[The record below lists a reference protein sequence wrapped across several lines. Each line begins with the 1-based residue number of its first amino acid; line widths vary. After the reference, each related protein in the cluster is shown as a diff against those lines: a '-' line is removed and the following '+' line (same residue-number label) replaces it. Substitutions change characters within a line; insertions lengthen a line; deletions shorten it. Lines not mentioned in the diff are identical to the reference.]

1 MTHPLFD
8 PGSRLVIA
16 HRGNSAHAPE
26 NTIEAIQSAVE
37 LGADAVEFDVR
48 LTRDGVPVLL
58 HDATLD
64 RTTSGRGRLSDCDMT
79 QVRGLDASR
88 GLSQWTGPRA
98 AVPTLE
104 EVLDRFR
111 ATPAVIEIKEP
122 DAVEP
127 TVRLIHRLGLQG
139 HIVAGSDDLE
149 VMARL
154 NRSGLRT
161 IASRT
166 DAMLLVPLALVGI
179 APRAPRYD
187 VLSITPRYFGWPIPV
202 LRMTVAAR
210 ERGIPTHVWTVN
222 DPSGALAY
230 WRGGVSGI
238 VTDDPGAM
246 LRARPR

>member
-26 NTIEAIQSAVE
+26 NTIAALQSAVE

-58 HDATLD
+58 HDLTLD
-64 RTTSGRGRLSDCDMT
+64 RTTSGQGRLSDLDMT
-79 QVRGLDASR
+79 QVRGLDAGR
-88 GLSQWTGPRA
+88 AASQWTGPRV

-111 ATPAVIEIKEP
+111 STPAVIEVKEP
-122 DAVEP
+122 GAVEP
-127 TVRLIHRLGLQG
+127 TVRLVHRMGLQG
-139 HIVAGSDDLE
+139 HVVMGSDNLE
-149 VMARL
+149 VMASL

-161 IASRT
+161 CASRT
-166 DAMLLVPLALVGI
+166 DAMRLVPLALAGL

-187 VLSITPRYFGWPIPV
+187 LLSITPRYFGWPVPV
-202 LRMTVAAR
+202 LRMAQAAR
-210 ERGIPTHVWTVN
+210 RRGIPTHVWTVN
-222 DPSGALAY
+222 NPADALAY
-230 WRGGVSGI
+230 WHGGVSGI

>member
-26 NTIEAIQSAVE
+26 NTIEALQSAVD
-37 LGADAVEFDVR
+37 LGADALEFDVR

-64 RTTSGRGRLSDCDMT
+64 RTTSGQGRLSDFDLT
-79 QVRGLDASR
+79 QVRGLAAGR
-88 GLSQWTGPRA
+88 AAPQWTGART

-111 ATPAVIEIKEP
+111 STPAMIEVKELG
-122 DAVEP
+122 AAEP
-127 TVRLIHRLGLQG
+127 TVQLIRRLGLED
-139 HIVAGSDDLE
+139 HVALGSDDVR
-149 VMARL
+149 VMAHL
-154 NRSGLRT
+154 SRSGLRT
-161 IASRT
+161 CASRT
-166 DAMLLVPLALVGI
+166 DALFLLPLALLGI

-187 VLSITPRYFGWPIPV
+187 VLAITPRYFGWPIPV
-202 LRMTVAAR
+202 LRMTAVAQG
-210 ERGIPTHVWTVN
+210 RGIPTHVWTVN
-222 DPSGALAY
+222 DPADALAY

-238 VTDDPGAM
+238 VTDDPAAM